1 MKCDYFKFKVRTGV
15 RTQYCAH
22 LNLDV
27 HANQKTFATHT
38 LTFLLYLFFEGL
50 LHISSVAYTLITS
63 YAYQVFI
70 TVMGLSFTVLQSLKT
85 YCLILRTYTGNLRIF
100 NRNGMYTL
108 QMIVQLHTICM
119 NGLSTSPELLDQVLK
134 SMPYKRL
141 STFYQAFIFAL
152 RQEVVENLATD
163 DSVKATRAFD
173 QSRWDLSKL
182 TENSLTIVAQDLV
195 SDIKLIP
202 QQFFTLNYYTAHQCD
217 TEFKQLLDNLKADF
231 VWFCAH
237 KNDRPETFWPLV
249 FAKRPAVISD
259 QLKALVEK
267 ALVIGLGSAD
277 AERVFS
283 LMNLGMPSVLLFHI
297 AEST

>member
-1 MKCDYFKFKVRTGV
+1 
-15 RTQYCAH
+15 
-22 LNLDV
+22 
-27 HANQKTFATHT
+27 
-38 LTFLLYLFFEGL
+38 
-50 LHISSVAYTLITS
+50 
-63 YAYQVFI
+63 
-70 TVMGLSFTVLQSLKT
+70 
-85 YCLILRTYTGNLRIF
+85 
-100 NRNGMYTL
+100 MYTL
-108 QMIVQLHTICM
+108 QMIVHLHTIYM
-119 NGLSTSPELLDQVLK
+119 SKLSTSPELLDQVKK

-141 STFYQAFIFAL
+141 STFYRAFITSL

-163 DSVKATRAFD
+163 DRVKATRAFD

-182 TENSLTIVAQDLV
+182 TENSLRNVAQDLE

-202 QQFFTLNYYTAHQCD
+202 QQFFTTNYYTGHQCD
-217 TEFKQLLDNLKADF
+217 TEFKELLDNLKADI

-237 KNDRPETFWPLV
+237 TNDRPETFWPLV

-259 QLKALVEK
+259 QLKAIVEK
-267 ALVIGLGSAD
+267 ALVVGLGSAD